1 MFSIGQLSSKTGVKI
16 PTIRY
21 YEDIGIITNA
31 GRSAGNQR
39 RYDDAGLRRLAF
51 VKHARDLGLPL
62 DAIRELIALDHG
74 ADQPCEDAHRI
85 AADHLQHLRNRIAR
99 LQTLERELT
108 RIASVHDSGYASD
121 CQVIAALADHHLCET
136 SH

>member
-1 MFSIGQLSSKTGVKI
+1 MFSIGQLSTRTGVKI

-21 YEDIGIITNA
+21 YEDIGLIENA

-62 DAIRELIALDHG
+62 EAIRELIALDQG
-74 ADQPCEDAHRI
+74 ADQPCADAHRI
-85 AADHLQHLRNRIAR
+85 AADHLQHLRDRIVR
-99 LQTLERELT
+99 LQRLEQELA
-108 RIASVHDSGYASD
+108 RITALHDSGKASN
-121 CQVIAALADHHLCET
+121 CQVIAALADHNQCATTH
-136 SH
+136 